1 MQNGKWDNQYFKLLS
16 EKNWKEI
23 SEKESKAE
31 DMDVFMNNDDMFLKY
46 DAPMFAIVEEFASD
60 NNLFMN
66 EFRDAWTK
74 LMNADRF
81 DGPVYNLCNKK

>member
-1 MQNGKWDNQYFKLLS
+1 
-16 EKNWKEI
+16 
-23 SEKESKAE
+23 
-31 DMDVFMNNDDMFLKY
+31 MNYDDMFLKF
-46 DAPMFAIVEEFASD
+46 DAPMLAIVQEFASD

-81 DGPVYNLCNKK
+81 DGPVNNLCNKK